1 MIVTKI
7 ALPRRTFLR
16 GMGATVML
24 PLLDAMVPALSA
36 TAKTAA
42 NPVPRLGF
50 FYVPNGMEMPAWTP
64 KGEGTRLELL
74 PILRPLAPARDHMV
88 VVSGLSN
95 LQAEQVG
102 VGAGPHTRSHTAWL
116 SGVRAKRTEGADIQA
131 GKTMDQYAADVLG
144 LDTQLR
150 SLELAL
156 EPNDLV
162 GNCDNGYSC
171 AYVNSTSWRTRT
183 TPLPMENNPRAVF
196 ERLFGDGGSASARL
210 AQMRAD
216 RSILDVVSEDI
227 ARLHQTLGPQD
238 RRTMSEYVDTIRDV
252 ERGIQRAAEQSRTT
266 PLPSMSVPLGVP
278 DLFDDYA
285 KLMFDLQFLAYRA
298 DITRVVTFQVGRE
311 QSSRTYPEIGVRYGH
326 HAVSHLKSAERPVL
340 QEKLNTYHVTLFADL
355 VEKMRTTPDG
365 DGSLLDHSMLLYGAG
380 MSVGDIHS
388 PHDLPLVL
396 VGGGCGQLK
405 GGRHLRYPVDTAMM
419 NLGLSL
425 LDKVGVELEGLGD
438 STGRLA
444 DL

>member
-16 GMGATVML
+16 GMGATLML
-24 PLLDAMVPALSA
+24 PLLDAMVPALTA
-36 TAKTAA
+36 TARTAA
-42 NPVPRLGF
+42 KPVHRLGF
-50 FYVPNGMEMPAWTP
+50 FYMPNGMEMPVWTP
-64 KGEGTRLELL
+64 EGEGTRLELS
-74 PILRPLAPARDHMV
+74 PILRPLASARDQVV

-95 LQAEQVG
+95 LQAEQFG
-102 VGAGPHTRSHTAWL
+102 VGAGPHTRSHAAWL

-171 AYVNSTSWRTRT
+171 AYVNSTSWRTAT
-183 TPLPMENNPRAVF
+183 SPLPMENNPRAVF
-196 ERLFGDGGSASARL
+196 ERLFGDGGSVSARL
-210 AQMRAD
+210 TQMRVD
-216 RSILDVVSEDI
+216 RSILDLVREDM
-227 ARLHQTLGPQD
+227 AGLHLSLGPRD
-238 RRTMSEYVDTIRDV
+238 RQTISEYFDAIRDV
-252 ERGIQRAAEQSRTT
+252 ERRIQRAEEQSSTT
-266 PLPSMSVPLGVP
+266 PFPSMSVPLGIPGSFAEYIRV
-278 DLFDDYA
+278 
-285 KLMFDLQFLAYRA
+285 MFDLQVLAYRA

-311 QSSRTYPEIGVRYGH
+311 QSSRTYPEIGVASGH
-326 HAVSHLKSAERPVL
+326 HGLSHSKSPDRPIL
-340 QEKLNTYHVTLFADL
+340 QEKLNTYHVALFAEL
-355 VEKMRTTPDG
+355 IERMRTTPDG
-365 DGSLLDHSMLLYGAG
+365 DGSLLDHAIFLYGSG
-380 MSVGDIHS
+380 MSNGDIHS

-396 VGGGCGQLK
+396 VGGGSGQLK
-405 GGRHLRYPVDTAMM
+405 GGRHVRYPVDTPMM

-425 LDKVGVELEGLGD
+425 LDKVGVEVDALGD